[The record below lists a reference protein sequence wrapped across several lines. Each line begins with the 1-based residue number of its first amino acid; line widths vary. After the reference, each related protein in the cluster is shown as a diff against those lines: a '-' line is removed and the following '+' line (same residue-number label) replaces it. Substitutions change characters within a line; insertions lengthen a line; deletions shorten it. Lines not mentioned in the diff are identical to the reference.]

1 MGRDL
6 PLAEELAAVFAR
18 MSGLL
23 LSEETVSTALGLVTS
38 LTVEAITGTIGAGV
52 TLLDNQ
58 GRKTT
63 AAASDPLVERADGLQ
78 YDLDEGPCLSA
89 WAERAVFRVK
99 DMTLESRWPRWSSE
113 VAALGLRAALS
124 APLIAGG
131 SSLGAIKVY
140 AEEPSAFTERDEHL
154 LTMFAAQAA
163 ILLAN
168 VQSYQNAQRLSDDLK
183 DALRSRDL
191 IAMAKGILM
200 EREVTDEETA
210 FIMLAS
216 AAQREHKKLGDVG
229 RALVQSTGRR
239 RR

>member
-89 WAERAVFRVK
+89 WAERVVFRVK
-99 DMTLESRWPRWSSE
+99 DMTLESRWPRWSRE

-140 AEEPSAFTERDEHL
+140 AKEPSAFTERDEHL

-163 ILLAN
+163 ILVAN

-200 EREVTDEETA
+200 EREATDEETA

-216 AAQREHKKLGDVG
+216 AAQREHKKLDDVG